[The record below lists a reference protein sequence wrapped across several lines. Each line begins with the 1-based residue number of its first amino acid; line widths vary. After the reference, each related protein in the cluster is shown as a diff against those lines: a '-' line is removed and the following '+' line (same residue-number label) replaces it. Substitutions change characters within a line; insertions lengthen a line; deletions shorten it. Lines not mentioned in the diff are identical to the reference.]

1 MKLSKSQ
8 IKKLDKLSKKK
19 PIMVRV
25 GHNWYNW
32 YESEGNIVW
41 LTTQSGDEKE
51 FKYKEIDDIQES
63 TMKITKTQL
72 RKIIKEELQQL
83 NEDKYI
89 DLYSHVKLVQRHL
102 NIFKSNIDAERG
114 GSWDSDSVE
123 YEKDRWEDNSKML
136 KSRDKKLGQWE
147 KKVNKVLNDLIKDYK
162 KAWR

>member
-51 FKYKEIDDIQES
+51 FKYKEIDDIQEGI
-63 TMKITKTQL
+63 TKITKTRL
-72 RKIIKEELQQL
+72 REIIREEIR
-83 NEDKYI
+83 E
-89 DLYSHVKLVQRHL
+89 
-102 NIFKSNIDAERG
+102 A
-114 GSWDSDSVE
+114 
-123 YEKDRWEDNSKML
+123 
-136 KSRDKKLGQWE
+136 
-147 KKVNKVLNDLIKDYK
+147 VNNDLRSEFKRSGEYRKSEKILDRLESKIEKLFFDSFNCSLLKIVSFYY
-162 KAWR
+162 